1 VPSFGIGIT
10 GLCRTQKQLE
20 EHAMLNM
27 KKLTLAATAATLV
40 AGPALAESLTISTGL
55 PQNHNWVF
63 GHMEPFI
70 AAMERDSNGA
80 ISFIPFI
87 AGELTPVSRELDA
100 LQGGTVDVIG
110 NLLSPF
116 QEGRFRL
123 SDVTQLPVYGS
134 DSHDVTRAF
143 QNVLDSDVEIAPGQ
157 TFWDYEIA
165 PKGIRV
171 WALGATAAYSV
182 STTSVELVQPS
193 DFRGLP
199 LRTGTAIHTM
209 VLENLGA
216 NPVIIPGVQMF
227 EAMSRGTISG
237 TIQSVADW
245 QAYALQQLLRYSV
258 MDVSLGHWQ
267 SYLAIRD
274 DVWNRLSPEMQTLWD
289 ETARRTSLENS
300 DIWEA
305 IQQETIELAT
315 AQYGARFVSVFDL
328 SEEMQ
333 QHFANA
339 ASQTWQNWVNRLEG
353 EGLPARAVARLY
365 AEFITAEGAVLPEGV
380 AEFLGL

>member
-1 VPSFGIGIT
+1 MYKPRN
-10 GLCRTQKQLE
+10 L
-20 EHAMLNM
+20 ML
-27 KKLTLAATAATLV
+27 TAAATAFL
-40 AGPALAESLTISTGL
+40 AGSAGAETLTISTGL

-70 AAMERDSNGA
+70 EAMERDSNGE
-80 ISFIPFI
+80 ITFVPFI
-87 AGELTPVSRELDA
+87 AGEMTPVSRELDA

-123 SDVTQLPVYGS
+123 SDVTQLPTYGS

-143 QNVLDSDVEIAPGQ
+143 QNLIDSDAEIAPGV
-157 TFWDYEIA
+157 TFWDYEIGS
-165 PKGIRV
+165 KGIRA

-182 STTSVELVQPS
+182 STTSVELTQPG
-193 DFRGLP
+193 DFHGLP

-209 VLENLGA
+209 VLEHLGA
-216 NPVIIPGVQMF
+216 TPVIIPGVQMF
-227 EAMSRGTISG
+227 EAMSRGTIGG
-237 TIQSVADW
+237 TIQSISDW

-274 DVWNRLSPEMQTLWD
+274 DVWDRLSPEMQTLWD
-289 ETARRTSLENS
+289 ETARRISLENS
-300 DIWEA
+300 DIWERV
-305 IQQETIELAT
+305 QQETIELAT
-315 AQYGARFVSVFDL
+315 EQFGARFVSVFDL

-333 QHFANA
+333 QHFARA
-339 ASQTWQNWVNRLEG
+339 ASQTWISWVNQLEG
-353 EGLPARAVARLY
+353 EGIPARAVARLY
-365 AEFITAEGAVLPEGV
+365 AQFITAEGAVLPEGV
-380 AEFLGL
+380 AEFLEL